1 MYKLLPIV
9 HILAKLGIL
18 FAALLMLPA
27 LISWIFGDGLAM
39 YLTSIS
45 MVTMFIAFVVWV
57 LTAKYQR
64 ELKPRDG
71 CTLAVML
78 WLGFALIAAVPMY
91 LAVPEITITD
101 AYFEAM
107 SGLTTTGATVIKD
120 IDALP
125 PSINFWR
132 AMLQWLGGMGIIVL
146 AVAVLPMLGVG
157 GMQLYRAEMN
167 GINKTNKLSPRIAQ
181 TAKTMWGI
189 YVFFTFV
196 LWMALHFA
204 GMSWF
209 DALCHAMGSISLGG
223 VTTHSDGLAFFNSPL
238 IESIIMLGIVVGGMN
253 FANHYF
259 AFANRSVAHYWRDSE
274 IKLTLSAL
282 FFTILAGTIYLW
294 LIKYYSF
301 WESLRYVAFTT
312 VSIGL
317 ATGYS
322 IVDFGAWPLVLS
334 LWIMLL
340 CNFLCNAGST
350 GGGIKAIRAI
360 VLFKFSLREMTLLL
374 HPSAVYRVKINGNS
388 VPERMA
394 LTILAFVFVYC
405 LTIMLFTFIM
415 MITGLDFLTSL
426 TAIVA
431 CITTTGTGLGN
442 VGPSYTFGYFS
453 DLQKWLCLFVM
464 LLGRLEIFTLLVLF
478 TPAYWR
484 K

>member
-1 MYKLLPIV
+1 MTRFAPVYR
-9 HILAKLGIL
+9 ALGMI
-18 FAALLMLPA
+18 LMLFGLTMLAP
-27 LISWIFGDGLAM
+27 LIVSHVTDDGAQVVYTEVFL
-39 YLTSIS
+39 LTLLCG
-45 MVTMFIAFVVWV
+45 TFLWYRYRR
-57 LTAKYQR
+57 LQR
-64 ELKPRDG
+64 DLNVRDG
-71 CTLAVML
+71 FLLVVLVWTVLPAFSALPLMIH
-78 WLGFALIAAVPMY
+78 LGMSH
-91 LAVPEITITD
+91 TD
-101 AYFEAM
+101 AYFEAV
-107 SGLTTTGATVIKD
+107 SGLTATGATVMSGLD
-120 IDALP
+120 DLP
-125 PSINFWR
+125 ASINLWR
-132 AMLQWLGGMGIIVL
+132 HLMQWLGGMGIIVL
-146 AVAVLPMLGVG
+146 AVAILPMLGVG

-196 LWMALHFA
+196 LWLALHFA

-238 IESIIMLGIVVGGMN
+238 IESIIMVGIIIGGMN

-259 AFANRSVAHYWRDSE
+259 AFSNRSIRHYWRDSE
-274 IKLTLSAL
+274 IKLTMYAL
-282 FFTILAGTIYLW
+282 FFTIVAGTIYLW
-294 LIKYYSF
+294 LTKYYGF
-301 WESLRYVAFTT
+301 LESLRYVAFTT

-322 IVDFGAWPLVLS
+322 IVDFGTWPLVLS

-415 MITGLDFLTSL
+415 MVTGLDFLTSL

-431 CITTTGTGLGN
+431 CISTTGTGLGN

>member
-9 HILAKLGIL
+9 HVLSKLGVL
-18 FAALLMLPA
+18 FSALLLLPA
-27 LISWIFGDGLAM
+27 LISWIFKDGLAL
-39 YLTSIS
+39 YLTIIS
-45 MVTMFIAFVVWV
+45 MMTMLFSFLAWIGTVRF
-57 LTAKYQR
+57 QR

-78 WLGFALIAAVPMY
+78 WVGFAFIAAIPMY
-91 LAVPEITITD
+91 LAVPEITATD

-132 AMLQWLGGMGIIVL
+132 SMLQWLGGMGILVL
-146 AVAVLPMLGVG
+146 AVAVLPLLGVG

-167 GINKTNKLSPRIAQ
+167 GINKTTKLSPRIAQ

-189 YVFFTFV
+189 YVLFTGI
-196 LWMALHFA
+196 LWVALHFA

-209 DALCHAMGSISLGG
+209 DALCHAMSTISLGG
-223 VTTHSDGLAFFNSPL
+223 TSTHSNGMAFFNSPL
-238 IESIIMLGIVVGGMN
+238 IEFIIMCGMIVGGIN
-253 FANHYF
+253 FANHF
-259 AFANRSVAHYWRDSE
+259 AAFSNRSIKHYLRDSE
-274 IKLTLSAL
+274 VKFTLCVL
-282 FFTILAGTIYLW
+282 LFTIITGTIYLW
-294 LIKYYSF
+294 LTDFYSF
-301 WESLRYVAFTT
+301 QDALRHVAFTT
-312 VSIGL
+312 VSLGL

-322 IVDFGAWPLVLS
+322 TVDFGSWPLVLS
-334 LWIMLL
+334 LWLMLL
-340 CNFLCNAGST
+340 ANILSNAGST
-350 GGGIKAIRAI
+350 GGGIKTVRAL

-374 HPSAVYRVKINGNS
+374 HPNAVYRVKINDNP

-394 LTILAFVFVYC
+394 LTILAFIFVYC
-405 LTIMLFTFIM
+405 CTIMVFTFIM

-426 TAIVA
+426 TAMVA
-431 CITTTGTGLGN
+431 CITNLGTGLGN
-442 VGPSYTFGYFS
+442 AGPTYSFGYFS

>member
-9 HILAKLGIL
+9 HILAKLGVL

-39 YLTSIS
+39 HLTTIS
-45 MVTMFIAFVVWV
+45 MMTMFIAFVVWV

-71 CTLAVML
+71 CTLAVVL
-78 WLGFALIAAVPMY
+78 WLGFALIAAAPLY
-91 LAVPEITITD
+91 LAVPEITLTD

-146 AVAVLPMLGVG
+146 AVAILPLLGVG

-189 YVFFTFV
+189 YVLFTFV
-196 LWMALHFA
+196 LWLSLHWA

-209 DALCHAMGSISLGG
+209 DALCHAMGTISLGG
-223 VTTHSDGLAFFNSPL
+223 SSTHSQGLAFFNSPM
-238 IESIIMLGIVVGGMN
+238 IEAIMMVGMIVGGIN
-253 FANHYF
+253 FANHFY
-259 AFANRSVAHYWRDSE
+259 AVSHRSLKHYWRDSE
-274 IKLTLSAL
+274 VKLTLYVL
-282 FFTILAGTIYLW
+282 LFTIITGTLYLW
-294 LIKYYSF
+294 LIDFYSF
-301 WESLRYVAFTT
+301 KDALRYVSFTT
-312 VSIGL
+312 VSLGL

-322 IVDFGAWPLVLS
+322 TVDFGTWPLVLS
-334 LWIMLL
+334 LWLILL
-340 CNFLCNAGST
+340 SNFLSNAGST
-350 GGGIKAIRAI
+350 GGGIKTVRAI

-374 HPSAVYRVKINGNS
+374 HPNAVYRVKINGNP

-405 LTIMLFTFIM
+405 STIMVFTFIM
-415 MITGLDFLTSL
+415 MITGLDFLTAL
-426 TAIVA
+426 TAMVA
-431 CITTTGTGLGN
+431 CITNTGTGLGN
-442 VGPSYTFGYFS
+442 VGPSYSFGYFS

>member
-1 MYKLLPIV
+1 MHKLLPIV
-9 HILAKLGIL
+9 HILAKLGVL
-18 FAALLMLPA
+18 FSALLLLPA
-27 LISWIFGDGLAM
+27 LISWYFGDSLAVH
-39 YLTSIS
+39 LTIIA
-45 MVTMFIAFVVWV
+45 MMTMLASFLVWV
-57 LTAKYQR
+57 LTARYQR

-71 CTLAVML
+71 CTLAVLL
-78 WLGFALIAAVPMY
+78 WVGFAFIAAVPMY
-91 LAVPEITITD
+91 LAVPEITVTD

-120 IDALP
+120 VDALP

-146 AVAVLPMLGVG
+146 AVAVLPLLGVG

-167 GINKTNKLSPRIAQ
+167 GINKTSKLSPRIAQ

-189 YVFFTFV
+189 YVFFTAI
-196 LWMALHFA
+196 LWLALHYA

-209 DALCHAMGSISLGG
+209 DALCHAMATISLGG
-223 VTTHSDGLAFFNSPL
+223 TSTHSAGIAHFNSPL
-238 IESIIMLGIVVGGMN
+238 IEVIIMCGMIAGGVN
-253 FANHYF
+253 FANHF
-259 AFANRSVAHYWRDSE
+259 AAFSNRSLKHYLKDSE
-274 IKLTLSAL
+274 FKLMIYVLV
-282 FFTILAGTIYLW
+282 FTIMTGTLYLW
-294 LIKYYSF
+294 LTGFYSLQDAF
-301 WESLRYVAFTT
+301 RYVSFTT
-312 VSIGL
+312 VSLGL
-317 ATGYS
+317 AAGYS
-322 IVDFGAWPLVLS
+322 TVDFGTWPLVLS
-334 LWIMLL
+334 LWLILL
-340 CNFLCNAGST
+340 ANFLSNAGST
-350 GGGIKAIRAI
+350 GGGIKTVRAI

-405 LTIMLFTFIM
+405 MTIMVFTFLM
-415 MITGLDFLTSL
+415 MVTGLDFITAM

-431 CITTTGTGLGN
+431 CITNLGTGLGN

>member
-9 HILAKLGIL
+9 HILSKLGVL
-18 FAALLMLPA
+18 FAALLLLPA
-27 LISWIFGDGLAM
+27 GISWLFGDGLAVQ
-39 YLTSIS
+39 LTTIAMLS
-45 MVTMFIAFVVWV
+45 MLGAFVVWV

-71 CTLAVML
+71 CTLAVVL
-78 WLGFALIAAVPMY
+78 WVGFAFMAAIPMY

-107 SGLTTTGATVIKD
+107 SGLTTTGATIIKD
-120 IDALP
+120 VDALP

-132 AMLQWLGGMGIIVL
+132 ALLQWFGGMGIIVL
-146 AVAVLPMLGVG
+146 AVAILPLIGVG

-189 YVFFTFV
+189 YVLFTLV
-196 LWMALHFA
+196 LWLALHLA

-209 DALCHAMGSISLGG
+209 DALCHALTTISLGG
-223 VTTHSDGLAFFNSPL
+223 FSTHSNGLAFFNSPM
-238 IESIIMLGIVVGGMN
+238 IEAIIACGVFVGGLN
-253 FANHYF
+253 FANHF
-259 AFANRSVAHYWRDSE
+259 QAFSHRSLREYWRDIE
-274 IKLTLSAL
+274 VRVTVYILA
-282 FFTILAGTIYLW
+282 FTIVTGTLYMWAIDFYPLAQA
-294 LIKYYSF
+294 F
-301 WESLRYVAFTT
+301 RYVAFTT
-312 VSIGL
+312 ISVAM
-317 ATGYS
+317 ATGFANA
-322 IVDFGAWPLVLS
+322 DFGTWPLVLS
-334 LWIMLL
+334 LWLILL
-340 CNFLCNAGST
+340 TNFLSNAGST
-350 GGGIKAIRAI
+350 GGGIKTIRAI

-374 HPSAVYRVKINGNS
+374 HPNAVSRVKINGNP

-405 LTIMLFTFIM
+405 TTIIVFTFLM
-415 MITGLDFLTSL
+415 MITGLDFITAM

-431 CITTTGTGLGN
+431 CISNLGTGLGN
-442 VGPSYTFGYFS
+442 VGPSYTFGYFT